1 MVGAGLRAISWRM
14 TRSMACERSR
24 AGGSCFVIPAFDAA
38 HALDEVLH
46 ELTAELAEFDRE
58 RFIVVD
64 DGSTDRTAAIA
75 DEHGVNVLKHGK
87 NRGKGAAIF
96 TGLVEAERRGF
107 SSIVTVD
114 ADGQHPASSA
124 RKVLEAGADGDLV
137 LGIRDLV
144 RDGAPKANQ
153 MSNGISNFFISYF
166 GGRKL
171 GDTQCGLRRY
181 PVRETLALGAHAH
194 GYAFEAEVLLLAM
207 ASRMPILEVPI
218 DVRYPPEEE
227 RVTHFDSV
235 KDPARIVAVV
245 VRTLWSLRARSTES
259 SVQPEGE

>member
-1 MVGAGLRAISWRM
+1 MEAA
-14 TRSMACERSR
+14 RSR
-24 AGGSCFVIPAFDAA
+24 PGGACFVVPAFDAA

-46 ELTAELAEFDRE
+46 ELAAELAEFDRD
-58 RFIVVD
+58 RLIVVD

-75 DEHGVNVLKHGK
+75 EDHGVTLLKHGK

-107 SSIVTVD
+107 SSVVTVD

-124 RKVLEAGADGDLV
+124 RAVLEAGNDEDLV

-153 MSNGISNFFISYF
+153 MSNGISNFFISFF

-207 ASRMPILEVPI
+207 AHRLPIVEVPI
-218 DVRYPPEEE
+218 AVRYPPEEE

-245 VRTLWSLRARSTES
+245 IRTLWSLRARSAES
-259 SVQPEGE
+259 NAVPDGE

>member
-1 MVGAGLRAISWRM
+1 
-14 TRSMACERSR
+14 
-24 AGGSCFVIPAFDAA
+24 
-38 HALDEVLH
+38 
-46 ELTAELAEFDRE
+46 
-58 RFIVVD
+58 
-64 DGSTDRTAAIA
+64 DRTAAIA
-75 DEHGVNVLKHGK
+75 EERGVAVLKHGK

-107 SSIVTVD
+107 SSVVTVD

-124 RKVLEAGADGDLV
+124 RAVLEGGGDRDLV

-144 RDGAPKANQ
+144 RDGAPKMNR

-207 ASRMPILEVPI
+207 AHKLPILEVPI
-218 DVRYPPEEE
+218 AVRYPPEEE

-245 VRTLWSLRARSTES
+245 VRTLLSLRSSSAES
-259 SVQPEGE
+259 SVQPDGE

>member
-1 MVGAGLRAISWRM
+1 MVGTGLRAISWRM
-14 TRSMACERSR
+14 TRSTEAVRSR
-24 AGGSCFVIPAFDAA
+24 PGGACFVVPAFDAA
-38 HALDEVLH
+38 HALGGVLDELA
-46 ELTAELAEFDRE
+46 AELREFDRS
-58 RFIVVD
+58 RFIVID
-64 DGSTDRTAAIA
+64 DGSTDATAAIA
-75 DEHGVNVLKHGK
+75 QERGVTVLRHGK

-107 SSIVTVD
+107 SSVVTVD

-124 RKVLEAGADGDLV
+124 RAVLEAGSDGELV
-137 LGIRDLV
+137 LGIRNLA
-144 RDGAPKANQ
+144 RDGAPTMNR
-153 MSNGISNFFISYF
+153 MSNGISNFFISFF

-207 ASRMPILEVPI
+207 ANRMPILEVPI
-218 DVRYPPEEE
+218 AVRYPPEEE

-235 KDPARIVAVV
+235 RDPARIVAVV
-245 VRTLWSLRARSTES
+245 VRTLWSLRARGAES
-259 SVQPEGE
+259 SAIPDGE

>member
-1 MVGAGLRAISWRM
+1 MAGSRSGRAHACARSNPGGA
-14 TRSMACERSR
+14 
-24 AGGSCFVIPAFDAA
+24 CFVIPAFDAE
-38 HALDEVLH
+38 HALAGVLDELA
-46 ELTAELAEFDRE
+46 AELHEFDRD

-64 DGSTDRTAAIA
+64 DGSKDRTAAIA
-75 DEHGVNVLKHGK
+75 EAHDVIVLKHDK

-107 SSIVTVD
+107 SSMVIVD

-124 RKVLEAGADGDLV
+124 RAVLEAGDDGDLV
-137 LGIRDLV
+137 LGIRDLL
-144 RDGAPKANQ
+144 RDGAPKMNR

-207 ASRMPILEVPI
+207 AHKLPILEVPI
-218 DVRYPPEEE
+218 AVRYPPEEE

-245 VRTLWSLRARSTES
+245 VRTLWSLRTSGTES
-259 SVQPEGE
+259 SASRTASE